1 VSESTAEEAIYPF
14 ADAGQRVDWAH
25 KDGEAFG
32 ELSKWFNEA
41 GAYAVHVQRD
51 GNRWQATW
59 HRFIEADV
67 EAEKF
72 KELARLLG
80 SFLDHQRAALNYATY
95 QLALHALRVDPSLKG
110 KLIPEKVEFPSFQD
124 REVFGEQNKVKKLP
138 EKYRRAIESVQPYD
152 GRYPGLWMLH
162 ELAREYRHRVLH
174 PTAIIPADD
183 VPQFLVDGDP
193 VDPPVDLEVIPHERL
208 VHGDE
213 VMRFS
218 LDVPPDAKVHP
229 QLAIKVGIDHPLT
242 RSLIGTSV
250 LNRIAE
256 DSDVALGKMAAAML
270 RAYTEIDHM

>member
-14 ADAGQRVDWAH
+14 ADAGQRVAWAD

-80 SFLDHQRAALNYATY
+80 SFLDHSRAALNYAAY
-95 QLALHALRVDPSLKG
+95 QLALHAVRVDPSLEG
-110 KLIPEKVEFPSFQD
+110 KLIPEKVEFPIFQD
-124 REVFGEQNKVKKLP
+124 PKVFRDQNKVKKLP

-152 GRYPGLWMLH
+152 GRYPGLWWLH
-162 ELAREYRHRVLH
+162 ELGREYRHRVMH
-174 PTAIIPADD
+174 ATALIPADD
-183 VPQFLVDGDP
+183 AHRILVNGDP
-193 VDPPVDLEVIPHERL
+193 IDPPDDLEIIPHERL
-208 VHGDE
+208 VHGDV

-218 LDVPPDAKVHP
+218 LPNVPPDANVHP
-229 QLAIKVGIDHPLT
+229 QIATKVGIDHPLT

-250 LNRIAE
+250 LNQIAE
-256 DSDVALGKMAAAML
+256 DSDVALGTMAAAM
-270 RAYTEIDHM
+270 